1 MAAKRIVLLIGH
13 KTFREALARVLDEE
27 SDLEVVSQTSSLADM
42 GDANL
47 DHNIDVALVD
57 LSLSDGEGMAAIR
70 ELSTDHGD
78 AVALGMSGVSDSSII
93 ERALGAGAARVLV
106 TSSSLEEIV
115 NAIRSSARG

>member
-1 MAAKRIVLLIGH
+1 
-13 KTFREALARVLDEE
+13 LDRE
-27 SDLEVVSQTSSLADM
+27 SDLEVVLQASSLADV

-57 LSLSDGEGMAAIR
+57 LSLSDGEGMALIR
-70 ELSTDHGD
+70 ELSTEHGD
-78 AVALGMSGVSDSSII
+78 AVALGMSSVSGPSLN
-93 ERALGAGAARVLV
+93 ERALGAGAARVLA